1 MSIFQQNFL
10 IDIIS
15 DFEFWS
21 TLPSNVFQQ
30 IMLKITSQ
38 WFISNSFGVAF
49 F

>member
-1 MSIFQQNFL
+1 MFIFLQNFL

-15 DFEFWS
+15 NFEFWS

-30 IMLKITSQ
+30 IMLKIAFQ